1 LPGASEPVPEQND
14 VAITLAS
21 VQLNEIIRDG
31 HIKVDTTIDSEA
43 ALLQEIPG
51 LPGALGIPDETDV
64 GDIDPSLRGGGG
76 GGGGNNSPGFA
87 GASMVRLAQPGKGGP
102 RLPPPAKSK
111 MTTG

>member
-43 ALLQEIPG
+43 ALLQEIPD
-51 LPGALGIPDETDV
+51 LPGALGVPDETDV
-64 GDIDPSLRGGGG
+64 GDIDPSLRGGGEYSLRG
-76 GGGGNNSPGFA
+76 RFRYARRVGVA
-87 GASMVRLAQPGKGGP
+87 ASRRGSAASGP
-102 RLPPPAKSK
+102 AAALI
-111 MTTG
+111 